1 MSWLQKVPIVSLL
14 FALAIGLVP
23 SWIASV
29 DGESIEHFE
38 TSRER
43 ARTFLVRNPQLQVD
57 ARGELILDPTWLDE
71 MRSAAANSD
80 SAANVELPARMLAR
94 SQARLDGLIHSAYD
108 HRIEGDPAWRMGV
121 LDARSPAKN
130 YFVHAFVHEHTAGMI
145 LGAIVVLLV
154 GAALELSW
162 GSLVFAVFT
171 MAAIPMTALG
181 YRFLDASSG
190 LPWSGAAGLGGALL
204 GAYFIRG
211 LGGRFMVPGWIL
223 LPAWLG
229 AETFLVRGFWIDDLG
244 SVPWATFCAAVGM
257 GALVSGALRLA
268 NVESKIESRS
278 SKKSSRAPNPVVMR
292 AARLRSDGD
301 PYQAFD
307 LIQAAWRDDP
317 TSDEIA
323 ETFFSIAVEVG
334 QPEVAAGA
342 IVPRLRSA
350 LRRGD
355 VAQAVDYWLP
365 LATRDCDVSLD
376 ATVAVRLGEALL
388 DAGHPTEALSTLN
401 QALDAGVSAA
411 QATRIVSVA
420 RDLDEGLARA
430 AAIVAL
436 NDASLDPR
444 IRAELEPLAS
454 SVSDASVAEAP
465 PAPVASGETSSELN
479 RRVHAEH
486 HSVESTAFPIGADA
500 DITDTTDAVP
510 ADPNEASLHAQDLDA
525 GAFSAE
531 NFSATSTGDEAS
543 SDVLS
548 HWGDRD
554 LLGADSAE
562 DLGADLPLD
571 DGDEPFFDANA
582 LETQDEGIDFG
593 LDLGDS
599 DLGDA
604 LDAETDTDLTPLI
617 DATDDQTSPLLETD
631 LDDTTNPDGATTDVF
646 EQQTAFFDVPMTPPG
661 EQKVSIGRVELTPKP
676 ARPIA
681 PGATAASTED
691 PLRPLKALEAVPI
704 AMTDEG
710 IEVDVSPRGKSTVPF
725 TRIQTISMAAVEN
738 LGKRP
743 VLIVDVVLNGSDSI
757 DEPMKLIRFRGD
769 RFDPLSFEPS
779 AANPLK
785 ALVAWVGRLQG
796 CSNAICIPS
805 REILDG
811 KFARFVSLEAYE
823 QTVLSASREGED

>member
-14 FALAIGLVP
+14 FAVAIAVVP
-23 SWIASV
+23 FWITSA
-29 DGESIEHFE
+29 DGESLEHFE

-57 ARGELILDPTWLDE
+57 ARGALILDPAWLEE
-71 MRSAAANSD
+71 MRSAAANAD
-80 SAANVELPARMLAR
+80 SAAQVELPARMLAR
-94 SQARLDGLIHSAYD
+94 SQARLDGLITSAYE
-108 HRIEGDPAWRMGV
+108 HRIKGDVAWRMGV
-121 LDARSPAKN
+121 LDARSPTEN

-145 LGAIVVLLV
+145 LGAIVMLLV

-190 LPWSGAAGLGGALL
+190 LPWSGAAGLAGALL

-223 LPAWLG
+223 LPAWLA

-257 GALVSGALRLA
+257 GALISGALRLA
-268 NVESKIESRS
+268 NIESKIASHS
-278 SKKSSRAPNPVVMR
+278 SKNGNRAPNPVVMR

-323 ETFFSIAVEVG
+323 ETFYSIAVEVG
-334 QPEVAAGA
+334 QPEVAAEA

-350 LRRGD
+350 LRQGD
-355 VAQAVDYWLP
+355 VSQAVDYWLP
-365 LATRDCDVSLD
+365 LATKECDVSLD

-401 QALDAGVSAA
+401 RALDIGVSAA
-411 QATRIVSVA
+411 QATRIVSIA
-420 RDLDEGLARA
+420 RDLDEGLARS

-444 IRAELEPLAS
+444 TRAELEPLAS
-454 SVSDASVAEAP
+454 SPSDAPPVEEAP
-465 PAPVASGETSSELN
+465 PTPAPKADNESELG

-486 HSVESTAFPIGADA
+486 QSVETTAFPIDADT

-510 ADPNEASLHAQDLDA
+510 ADPNEASLQAQELDA

-531 NFSATSTGDEAS
+531 NFASAPSDDEGS

-554 LLGADSAE
+554 LLGDDTTD

-571 DGDEPFFDANA
+571 DGDEPFLDASA

-593 LDLGDS
+593 LDLADS

-604 LDAETDTDLTPLI
+604 LDTETDTDLTPLI
-617 DATDDQTSPLLETD
+617 DATDEQTSPLLETD
-631 LDDTTNPDGATTDVF
+631 LGDAADSDAATTDVF
-646 EQQTAFFDVPMTPPG
+646 EQKTAFFDVPVSPPG
-661 EQKVSIGRVELTPKP
+661 EQKLSIGRVELTSNP
-676 ARPIA
+676 AAREAAGGA
-681 PGATAASTED
+681 PDGS
-691 PLRPLKALEAVPI
+691 LRTLKAIEAAPI

-710 IEVDVSPRGKSTVPF
+710 IEIDVSDRGKSTVPF

-743 VLIVDVVLNGSDSI
+743 VLIIDVVLNGSDSI
-757 DEPMKLIRFRGD
+757 DEPMKLIRFRSD

-779 AANPLK
+779 AANPLA
-785 ALVAWVGRLQG
+785 ALVVWVGRLQG

-805 REILDG
+805 EEILDG
-811 KFARFVSLEAYE
+811 KFARFDSLEAYE
-823 QTVLSASREGED
+823 QNVLSASRDDGA